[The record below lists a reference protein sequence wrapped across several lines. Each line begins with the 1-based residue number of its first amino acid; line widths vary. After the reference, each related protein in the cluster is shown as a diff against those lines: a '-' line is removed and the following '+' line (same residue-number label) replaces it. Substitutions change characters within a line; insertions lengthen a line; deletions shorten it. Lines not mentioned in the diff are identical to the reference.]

1 MKRLLAI
8 VVLLGIA
15 VSVSAWGMSETDKE
29 RYRKELKKYLGE
41 YSLAL
46 AIDADGGWAWNGA
59 RDPGGAKIKA
69 LASCREYSKNPYTCK
84 IVDVDGNSE
93 FISQRGSSSYS
104 STVSSSSSGKVWCG
118 TKNEVTRV
126 TKYVCEFN
134 QGGKAFETQSQAS
147 AFRNKLRA
155 ESSSYSSTAS
165 SKKKVWCATK
175 YAAWSSVKGCR
186 SGVKA
191 FSTEAQAKA
200 EHKRL
205 KGGSSSYSSTA
216 SSKEKVWCATKY
228 AAWGSVKGCRSGVK
242 AFSTEAQAK
251 AEHQRL
257 KAASTSTASTS
268 TASSSSASAWK
279 MSWCATSKSVW
290 YALESSC
297 RSSSGTPYTSKEQ
310 AQAEH
315 KRLKAKEAEVSK
327 PVVKTASLTIRSNVA
342 GDKVYIDDQFKGSTR
357 LDLDLPQGKDYT
369 IRIEKDGYETYEET
383 IKLTD
388 NLIIRGNIEKVA
400 EQPVQAVAVQTTTA
414 DRSALEL
421 AFWQAIQDSDD
432 PDMFRAYIDQFPDG
446 VYTGL
451 AKLKIKKLKSGP
463 VNVATV
469 SSSAEPVVVAK
480 PKVPDHDYGKYYALV
495 IGNNGY
501 TDLPRLRTALNDARA
516 VSDLL
521 ETGYGFK
528 VELLEDATRS
538 EIVKSIYKLKGKVG
552 GKDNLLIYYAGHGY
566 LDPDTDEG
574 YWLPVDA
581 TDDDDVNWIMTDSI
595 VSKIRGMDAK
605 HVMVVADSCFSGAI
619 TRAIKISHRTP
630 DNLAELV
637 KLKAR
642 TALTSGGL
650 EPVTDSG
657 SGGGHSVFAESFM
670 SILRDNDSVL
680 DGSELFAR
688 LKPRVEV
695 NSKQTP
701 EYGNIREAGHGGGD
715 FLFVRR

>member
-175 YAAWSSVKGCR
+175 YAAWS
-186 SGVKA
+186 
-191 FSTEAQAKA
+191 
-200 EHKRL
+200 
-205 KGGSSSYSSTA
+205 
-216 SSKEKVWCATKY
+216 
-228 AAWGSVKGCRSGVK
+228 SVKGCRSGVK

>member
-1 MKRLLAI
+1 
-8 VVLLGIA
+8 
-15 VSVSAWGMSETDKE
+15 MSETDKE

-41 YSLAL
+41 FSLAL

-59 RDPGGAKIKA
+59 SDPGGAKINA
-69 LASCREYSKNPYTCK
+69 LASCREHSKKPYTCK
-84 IVDVDGNSE
+84 IVDVDGKSE
-93 FISQRGSSSYS
+93 FINQR
-104 STVSSSSSGKVWCG
+104 
-118 TKNEVTRV
+118 
-126 TKYVCEFN
+126 
-134 QGGKAFETQSQAS
+134 
-147 AFRNKLRA
+147 
-155 ESSSYSSTAS
+155 
-165 SKKKVWCATK
+165 
-175 YAAWSSVKGCR
+175 
-186 SGVKA
+186 
-191 FSTEAQAKA
+191 
-200 EHKRL
+200 
-205 KGGSSSYSSTA
+205 GSSSYSSTA
-216 SSKEKVWCATKY
+216 SSSSSEKVWCATKWDVY
-228 AAWGSVKGCRSGVK
+228 PAAKSSCNEWNGKT
-242 AFSTEAQAK
+242 FSSEYQAQA
-251 AEHQRL
+251 EHKRL
-257 KAASTSTASTS
+257 KAASESTHSSTTSTS
-268 TASSSSASAWK
+268 TASSSGSEKIWCATKWDIYHAAKSSCNEWNGKTFSSEYQAQAEHKRLKAASESTYSSTTSTSTASSASASAWK
-279 MSWCATSKSVW
+279 MSWCATSKAVW

-297 RSSSGTPYTSKEQ
+297 RSSSGKPYTSKDQ

-315 KRLKAKEAEVSK
+315 QQLKAEASK
-327 PVVKTASLTIRSNVA
+327 PVVKTASLTIRSNVG

-369 IRIEKDGYETYEET
+369 IRIEKDGYEAYEET

-388 NLIIRGNIEKVA
+388 NLIIRGNLEKIA

-414 DRSALEL
+414 DRTALEL
-421 AFWQAIQDSDD
+421 AFWQSIQDSDD
-432 PDMFRAYIDQFPDG
+432 PDMFRAYIDQFPSG
-446 VYTGL
+446 VYAGL
-451 AKLKIKKLKSGP
+451 AKLKIAKLKSGP

-521 ETGYGFK
+521 ETDYGFK

-566 LDPDTDEG
+566 LDPDSDEG

-619 TRAIKISHRTP
+619 TRAIKIAHRTP
-630 DNLAELV
+630 DNLGEIV

-715 FLFVRR
+715 FVFVRQ